1 MIYSEDN
8 KVSWRHSKSIVRVPT
23 VTADELLT
31 NDSCRFPPIKKLLN
45 EATQHKKAT
54 KSTTNES
61 DLLKTKLKIEDNV
74 KKRLMK
80 TYENYMQNRSGN
92 SLLYS
97 LSHDKNC
104 FDNSSM
110 TYGLYGD
117 DLRAK
122 DLRVRLYDLS
132 EKSRTYK
139 QFNPFSLKTLSYEF
153 DNFPKYVFP
162 NYNKKKNMKKDYIQL
177 NEKIL
182 LIDKE
187 LPFCSFKHDPY
198 HWRLSE
204 RLKSKLEKQLEPK
217 LKRKIKIPKISGIPK
232 IKKKAATIPKNP
244 FKSSL
249 ERNIEKNWLKKY
261 KPPNRIPDTIEKNRD
276 TKKVVIETIENV
288 EEIIQEKQH
297 QNDVKSIEKLFK
309 IDSISMTCQSFLVNQ
324 SENNSKNTNSNQAID
339 SSSSKTLSET
349 FHEADVPQK
358 DRTYLNQSSSTD
370 FKDEESNEKN
380 DFPKL
385 LEAEVVKPENDD
397 LVSENVIE
405 IVSDQLKIVQEATSE
420 VSNVSELKESEAVK
434 SSREVLNSDKLA
446 KQDGCTKVKNSKK
459 TEIESSQNDLLSNSS
474 DIETS
479 KEELTTDNFSQKI
492 EVESHDTT
500 SLAAPKEV
508 QKEPE
513 KRIPSPK
520 IIEKNTEK
528 NIIKRKR
535 KPRKSLVQ
543 VIKTEEVE
551 NTTENDSSSRWAD
564 NQAKLLALKRKR
576 KAQERFDKMK
586 ERRKSTFNDLE
597 FSDDHKH
604 SQNFSSFLEPYCI
617 VDPELVD
624 YYERVFKQH
633 DNNKDGYLEGFE
645 ALLAI
650 DYVIPDIDD
659 AHIEYIYRI
668 LELSNLP
675 VYTGKMNQNLFN
687 IVLSLTRKIESLEGF
702 MKGMLNNMDFQSI
715 DWKFY
720 HGKKL
725 FKRLVDNSN
734 DETMS
739 IDCLLFEIE
748 AGLLSR
754 FENKQIRK
762 ELSKFSHFNL
772 LDFLTYLPLFTYI
785 HDHIVHQP
793 LKMFET

>member
-397 LVSENVIE
+397 PVSENVIE
-405 IVSDQLKIVQEATSE
+405 IVSDQLKI
-420 VSNVSELKESEAVK
+420 
-434 SSREVLNSDKLA
+434 
-446 KQDGCTKVKNSKK
+446 
-459 TEIESSQNDLLSNSS
+459 
-474 DIETS
+474 
-479 KEELTTDNFSQKI
+479 DNLSQKI

>member
-31 NDSCRFPPIKKLLN
+31 NDSCRFPPIKQLLN

-204 RLKSKLEKQLEPK
+204 RLKSKLEKQSEPK
-217 LKRKIKIPKISGIPK
+217 LKRKIKISKISGIPK

-309 IDSISMTCQSFLVNQ
+309 IDSISMTCQSFLLNQ
-324 SENNSKNTNSNQAID
+324 SENSSKNTNSNQAID
-339 SSSSKTLSET
+339 SVSSKTLSET

-358 DRTYLNQSSSTD
+358 DKTYLTQGSSTD
-370 FKDEESNEKN
+370 FKDEEPDEKN
-380 DFPKL
+380 DFPKI
-385 LEAEVVKPENDD
+385 LEAEIINLENHDP
-397 LVSENVIE
+397 VSENVIE
-405 IVSDQLKIVQEATSE
+405 IVSDQPKI
-420 VSNVSELKESEAVK
+420 
-434 SSREVLNSDKLA
+434 
-446 KQDGCTKVKNSKK
+446 
-459 TEIESSQNDLLSNSS
+459 
-474 DIETS
+474 
-479 KEELTTDNFSQKI
+479 DNLSQKI
-492 EVESHDTT
+492 EEKSHDTT